1 VWDSQNRLVSCTSA
15 GVTSTYTYGAD
26 GLRRTST
33 VNGVTTYYVYD
44 GTMLVR
50 EMQKNAQ
57 GVLQPTATYLCGPR
71 GPEYRRDDTQAEG
84 TYKDA
89 SGTQQPAGK
98 TRWYVYDGLGS
109 VIGRIKGGTGTISC
123 AAFLCACYRHA
134 HW

>member
-1 VWDSQNRLVSCTSA
+1 
-15 GVTSTYTYGAD
+15 
-26 GLRRTST
+26 
-33 VNGVTTYYVYD
+33 
-44 GTMLVR
+44 MLVR
-50 EMQKNAQ
+50 EMQQNAQ
-57 GVLQPTATYLCGPR
+57 GVLQASATYLCGPR

-84 TYKDA
+84 TYSD
-89 SGTQQPAGK
+89 STGTHPAGK